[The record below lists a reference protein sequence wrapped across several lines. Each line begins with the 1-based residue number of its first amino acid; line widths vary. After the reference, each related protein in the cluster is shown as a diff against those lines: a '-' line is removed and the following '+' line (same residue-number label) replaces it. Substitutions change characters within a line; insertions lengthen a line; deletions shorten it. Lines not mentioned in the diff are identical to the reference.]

1 MGDDVIE
8 AIIFGWAIAI
18 FAVAVTMMDPDL

>member
-8 AIIFGWAIAI
+8 AIIFGGALAF
-18 FAVAVTMMDPDL
+18 FAVAVTMMNPDL